1 MIPPVVASE
10 RGTAQTVDVARR
22 QRGCRIYVTKNF
34 FPMLNLPSEDVSGLS
49 TRYFQQ
55 MLREFDQTHSH
66 LSLIHIS
73 RQTDVLGVEVVDQ
86 PGNLN
91 SLLKT
96 LLETNIDSD
105 YIYLSFNRESG
116 CPIMVF
122 HVPDV
127 YETEASLKSKG
138 YTVLESLSLIHIY
151 TGHPL

>member
-1 MIPPVVASE
+1 MQQITQILFVNE
-10 RGTAQTVDVARR
+10 RQYLGFLSTTTAQSTALSAWS
-22 QRGCRIYVTKNF
+22 
-34 FPMLNLPSEDVSGLS
+34 FPYPDKAEQALQAAGYM
-49 TRYFQQ
+49 T
-55 MLREFDQTHSH
+55 
-66 LSLIHIS
+66 

-96 LLETNIDSD
+96 LLETNISID

-138 YTVLESLSLIHIY
+138 YTVL
-151 TGHPL
+151 